1 MRLRSRVLATSQAA
15 GSRVVRE
22 ILSWAKAEGLAAVV
36 FPFVLGSDE
45 PLRETLQEAGFA
57 SAFYEGDFYL
67 PIAGGDLEGFLR
79 TLTPSAR
86 KRFRN
91 DMNRFRRSGLTLE
104 TPAGIAEHAE
114 TLAEQHRQLME
125 KYRRRGPELTEE
137 SFRRFERLVPDRT
150 FAVARDGAQVVG
162 FALGMYGHG
171 VLHVLRYARDP
182 AADDD
187 ARLYGNLVF
196 AEPVRQAL
204 ALGCTRVHFGKASH
218 LAKAQRGCLY
228 EEGIVFARCT
238 DESEQP
244 VLEAVFQELDAANR
258 ERFARL
264 IAPPTPAAAGAR

>member
-1 MRLRSRVLATSQAA
+1 MRLRSSVLATSHAA
-15 GSRVVRE
+15 RSRLVGE
-22 ILSWAKAEGLAAVV
+22 IFSWARAEGLAAVV

-45 PLRETLQEAGFA
+45 PLRETLQDAGFA

-67 PIAGGDLEGFLR
+67 PITGGDLEGFLR
-79 TLTPSAR
+79 TLAPSAR

-91 DMNRFRRSGLTLE
+91 DMNRFRRSGLALE
-104 TPAGIAEHAE
+104 TPGGIAEHAE
-114 TLAEQHRQLME
+114 TLAEQHRRLME
-125 KYRRRGPELTEE
+125 KYRRPGPELTEE
-137 SFRRFERLVPDRT
+137 SFRRFERLVPDHT
-150 FAVARDGAQVVG
+150 FAVARDGERVVG
-162 FALGMYGHG
+162 FSLGMFGHD
-171 VLHVLRYARDP
+171 VLHLLRYARDP

-196 AEPVRQAL
+196 AESVRQAL

-218 LAKAQRGCLY
+218 LAKAQRGCRY

-238 DESEQP
+238 NDSDQA

>member
-1 MRLRSRVLATSQAA
+1 MRLRSRVLATSHAA
-15 GSRVVRE
+15 RSRLVDE

-45 PLRETLQEAGFA
+45 PLRESLQEAGFA

-67 PIAGGDLEGFLR
+67 PVAGGDLEGFLG
-79 TLTPSAR
+79 TLAPSAR

-91 DMNRFRRSGLTLE
+91 DMNRFRRSGLALE

-114 TLAEQHRQLME
+114 ALAEQHRQLME
-125 KYRRRGPELTEE
+125 KYRRPGPELTEE

-150 FAVARDGAQVVG
+150 FTVTRDGARVVG
-162 FALGMYGHG
+162 FALGMFGHG

-182 AADDD
+182 SADDD

-218 LAKAQRGCLY
+218 LAKVQRGCRF

-244 VLEAVFQELDAANR
+244 VLEAAFREVDAANR